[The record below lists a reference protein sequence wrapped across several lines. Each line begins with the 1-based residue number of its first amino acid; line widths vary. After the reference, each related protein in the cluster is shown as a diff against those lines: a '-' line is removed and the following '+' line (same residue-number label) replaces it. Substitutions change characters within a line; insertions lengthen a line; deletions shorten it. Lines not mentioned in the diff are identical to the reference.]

1 MYDHLKIAKSSL
13 KNDAR
18 RPLKEYENAYKR
30 LLLAK
35 KNETLGPNGIML
47 NKSNGKPEGEL
58 HIKIIRCENLLA
70 MDFNGSSDPY
80 VTVTLLPDDQG
91 KEVYDGPGMKEW
103 QAAISSSGGNI
114 SNDEKL
120 VKEHPS
126 TQKTK
131 VLHDDLNPIF
141 NEMLIIKPLKSK
153 GGKIRI
159 AVYDEDD
166 VMNDELIGKKT
177 IDLNKVLK
185 QYSNNQE
192 KNISTGNINVSGNM
206 SLSYDLE
213 VGEGDEE
220 EDGEY
225 RGKVFLELNVVY
237 SRIQYYSNIVDSLQR
252 NKDLIVKKVLD
263 AEDELWT
270 LISPFAVGSKDLVLA
285 NDDDE
290 EEEEENDHD
299 MNQHDGLV
307 DIDLTIDTDPLP
319 NLNDLPT
326 LNSKMLKVPVPAK
339 FFLCG
344 FTAVAVLIVLLGI
357 ILNNG
362 GVNHY
367 AEIYPGEP

>member
-1 MYDHLKIAKSSL
+1 MTVHILITRGVKIENSS
-13 KNDAR
+13 
-18 RPLKEYENAYKR
+18 
-30 LLLAK
+30 
-35 KNETLGPNGIML
+35 I
-47 NKSNGKPEGEL
+47 
-58 HIKIIRCENLLA
+58 
-70 MDFNGSSDPY
+70 
-80 VTVTLLPDDQG
+80 
-91 KEVYDGPGMKEW
+91 
-103 QAAISSSGGNI
+103 
-114 SNDEKL
+114 
-120 VKEHPS
+120 
-126 TQKTK
+126 
-131 VLHDDLNPIF
+131 
-141 NEMLIIKPLKSK
+141 
-153 GGKIRI
+153 
-159 AVYDEDD
+159 
-166 VMNDELIGKKT
+166 
-177 IDLNKVLK
+177 
-185 QYSNNQE
+185 
-192 KNISTGNINVSGNM
+192 
-206 SLSYDLE
+206 
-213 VGEGDEE
+213 
-220 EDGEY
+220 
-225 RGKVFLELNVVY
+225 FLELNVVY

-285 NDDDE
+285 NDDEEE

-307 DIDLTIDTDPLP
+307 DIDLTLDTDPLP